1 MAKEP
6 QQTEEACSEKE
17 PKQQKPKLAIA
28 EQITHLKSKGV
39 KFAICDEEE
48 ATSFLADVCDFYEAT
63 SYRKLFTKR
72 QGGKHDGEYID
83 LDFAQ
88 LKAFFE
94 LDQTLRETLFPMTQ
108 HIEHAWK
115 VALKRAVADRDG
127 EIKRSSRNPYA
138 HGVYEKY
145 ADCMPVWAF
154 LELTSFGTLADF
166 VRFCGNRWG
175 DKSLVRAH
183 YDLKK
188 VKSVRN
194 CAAHGSCIINVFA
207 EGENSRHTTSVDTL
221 DAVARVSLSKATRKK
236 WMRNAAAQEIAITL
250 VRYSKDVRDAE
261 SKEKAERWLKG
272 FFDEV
277 RQDADLL
284 PQTGPDATS
293 AAAFNFMEA
302 LTKSLGLIK

>member
-1 MAKEP
+1 MAKEL

>member
-1 MAKEP
+1 MAKEL

-236 WMRNAAAQEIAITL
+236 WMRNSATQEIAITL

-261 SKEKAERWLKG
+261 SKEKAERWLEG

>member
-175 DKSLVRAH
+175 VKSLVRAH

-236 WMRNAAAQEIAITL
+236 WMRNSATQEIAITL

-261 SKEKAERWLKG
+261 SKEKAERWLEG

>member
-127 EIKRSSRNPYA
+127 EDGYSIVVDYMGSLSPKDRKYRDGEIKRSSRNPYA

-166 VRFCGNRWG
+166 VPFCGNRW
-175 DKSLVRAH
+175 
-183 YDLKK
+183 
-188 VKSVRN
+188 
-194 CAAHGSCIINVFA
+194 
-207 EGENSRHTTSVDTL
+207 
-221 DAVARVSLSKATRKK
+221 
-236 WMRNAAAQEIAITL
+236 
-250 VRYSKDVRDAE
+250 
-261 SKEKAERWLKG
+261 
-272 FFDEV
+272 
-277 RQDADLL
+277 
-284 PQTGPDATS
+284 
-293 AAAFNFMEA
+293 
-302 LTKSLGLIK
+302 